1 MLSTWRS
8 VAGFTLI
15 HMSVGILAACS
26 APRDDA
32 RKETSSA
39 KGSFRVALLTPGPIS
54 DQSWN
59 GGAYD
64 GLLRIRD
71 SLGAEISHIQ
81 TKTPAE
87 FEENFRQYGAKGY
100 SLVFGHG
107 FEFQDAAARV
117 GPAFPGTVFI
127 TTGGTRTSAN
137 VAAISF
143 AFEQPSYLAGLV
155 AASVSKTGM
164 IGCVGGTE
172 LPPVKSGFAAFAA
185 GVHAINPAAKVIT
198 AYLGNWD
205 DAGAG
210 KEQALAQIARGVD
223 VIYQNADAAGLGIFQ
238 AAKES
243 NRVYV
248 IGSNSNQNAVAPSVT
263 LGSVVIDLPHA
274 FVTVAREVKGG
285 TFVPRVIALDTRSAV
300 MKWVVNPALTSVIP
314 PRTMRMVDSIARTMG
329 DGTFT
334 LAFPPRAGKGK

>member
-1 MLSTWRS
+1 MLSFCHCRS
-8 VAGFTLI
+8 RVWLFNIT
-15 HMSVGILAACS
+15 VGILTACS
-26 APRDDA
+26 TP
-32 RKETSSA
+32 
-39 KGSFRVALLTPGPIS
+39 KGSSDSPPVAGAFTVALLTPGPIS

-59 GGAYD
+59 GGAYE

-71 SLGAEISHIQ
+71 SLGAQISHIQ

-117 GPAFPGTVFI
+117 APSFPKTVFV
-127 TTGGTRTSAN
+127 TTGGTRTGAN
-137 VAAISF
+137 MAAMSF

-155 AASVSKTGM
+155 AATVSKSG
-164 IGCVGGTE
+164 IVGCIGGTE
-172 LPPVKSGFAAFAA
+172 LPPVKAGFASFAQ
-185 GVHAINPAAKVIT
+185 GVHAINPAARVVT
-198 AYLGNWD
+198 AYIGNWD

-238 AAKES
+238 AAKDS
-243 NRVYV
+243 KGVYIV
-248 IGSNSNQNAVAPSVT
+248 GSNSNQNGIAPTVT

-274 FVTVAREVKGG
+274 FIAIAREVKSGAF
-285 TFVPRVIALDTRSAV
+285 TPHAHVLDTRSGV
-300 MKWVVNPALTSVIP
+300 MKWVPNPALKSVVP
-314 PRTMRMVDSIARTMG
+314 PRTLQIVDSVERLMLA
-329 DGTFT
+329 GTFT
-334 LAFPPRAGKGK
+334 MPSPRTPEKQ

>member
-1 MLSTWRS
+1 MSFFNSLAASRS
-8 VAGFTLI
+8 VI
-15 HMSVGILAACS
+15 HIAVGILAACS
-26 APRDDA
+26 APKSDA
-32 RKETSSA
+32 GGDATGAAS
-39 KGSFRVALLTPGPIS
+39 SFRVALLTPGPIS

-71 SLGAEISHIQ
+71 SLGAAISHIQ

-87 FEENFRQYGAKGY
+87 FEENFRQYGDKGY

-117 GPAFPGTVFI
+117 GPAFPKTIFI

-137 VAAISF
+137 VAAMSF
-143 AFEQPSYLAGLV
+143 AFEQPSYLAGIV
-155 AASVSKTGM
+155 AASVSISGT
-164 IGCVGGTE
+164 IGCIGGTE
-172 LPPVKSGFAAFAA
+172 LPPVRAGFEAYAA
-185 GVHAINPAAKVIT
+185 GARSINPRIKIIT

-223 VIYQNADAAGLGIFQ
+223 VIYQNADAAGLGVFQ

-243 NRVYV
+243 KGIYI
-248 IGSNSNQNAVAPSVT
+248 IGSNADQNGVAPAVT

-274 FVTVAREVKGG
+274 FIAVAREVKNG
-285 TFVPRVIALDTRSAV
+285 TFTPRVITLDTRSAV
-300 MKWVVNPALTSVIP
+300 MKWVMNPAMTSVIP
-314 PRTMRMVDSIARTMG
+314 ARTMQLVDSITRTMF

-334 LAFPPRAGKGK
+334 SPYPARLPEGK